1 MAEWLPAGIGL
12 MAGVCAFGLLG
23 VARARG
29 ATYGPWLSGAPH
41 NVRAFVLEAARRLG
55 DAVPAALANWLALR
69 SCADEMRH
77 ISVLTRW
84 VMRDARV
91 ERRRT
96 RRPMRASADG
106 PNQGNGSLARE
117 ERPTSA
123 RTGVSALPREA
134 LDDVAC
140 RGLFLMA
147 DALCGMA
154 GAVIALSP
162 LGLVVGA
169 GAPWLLFSARA
180 ARRARAA
187 VRKVEAEMPEAF
199 DALAIAL
206 GSGHSLSQGMR
217 FVGSHAQEPV
227 RTEFMRVSYAIEC
240 GVPATSALDD
250 LLERLPAPGLGLV
263 SLALK
268 VSQRTGAPLR
278 DLLADAADMVAER
291 MELVRRLDVKTS
303 QARMSARLVALMP
316 LAMIAMLT
324 LLSPDFRAGLATPLG
339 MGSVLVAL
347 VLNLMAWG
355 IIRHIMEV
363 DVS

>member
-12 MAGVCAFGLLG
+12 MAGVCAFGLLD
-23 VARARG
+23 VASACG
-29 ATYGPWLSGAPH
+29 AAYGPWLSGTPH
-41 NVRAFVLEAARRLG
+41 NMRALVLEAARRLG
-55 DAVPAALANWLALR
+55 DAVPAALADWSTLR

-77 ISVLTRW
+77 IPALARW
-84 VMRDARV
+84 VMRGELV
-91 ERRRT
+91 ERKRSRRFV
-96 RRPMRASADG
+96 RALAG
-106 PNQGNGSLARE
+106 GRNQGNDSLVRE
-117 ERPTSA
+117 GRPA
-123 RTGVSALPREA
+123 GVHAGVSVLPHEA

-140 RGLFLMA
+140 RGLFLML
-147 DALCGMA
+147 DVLCGMA

-162 LGLVVGA
+162 LGLVVGV

-187 VRKVEAEMPEAF
+187 ARKVEAEMPEAF
-199 DALAIAL
+199 AALAIAL

-278 DLLADAADMVAER
+278 GLLADAADMVGER
-291 MELVRRLDVKTS
+291 MELARRLDVKTS

-339 MGSVLVAL
+339 MGSVLIAL

>member
-55 DAVPAALANWLALR
+55 DAVPAALANWPVLR

-199 DALAIAL
+199 DALAFNFIKKPIDNQRFQAIIEKAICFIEANKKKFCFTQNNSKKSIL
-206 GSGHSLSQGMR
+206 CSDIYYFESEKRKMIVYCVTQTFCFYSSVKQVLEQLDSTIFNQTHASYIVNMNFIDTIYREHLLLTNGKEIPISKKYKKSLMDGYH
-217 FVGSHAQEPV
+217 F
-227 RTEFMRVSYAIEC
+227 F
-240 GVPATSALDD
+240 
-250 LLERLPAPGLGLV
+250 
-263 SLALK
+263 
-268 VSQRTGAPLR
+268 LR
-278 DLLADAADMVAER
+278 
-291 MELVRRLDVKTS
+291 RRL
-303 QARMSARLVALMP
+303 
-316 LAMIAMLT
+316 
-324 LLSPDFRAGLATPLG
+324 
-339 MGSVLVAL
+339 
-347 VLNLMAWG
+347 
-355 IIRHIMEV
+355 
-363 DVS
+363 